1 METGKARLHERA
13 GVFASAALLIV
24 LFGLLLTDVILR
36 WLHVEFYWGSEG
48 GGLLMA
54 WMIFLALPMVM
65 RTRGHIATDFVVA
78 HLPDGVKAVL
88 RMAGHVLMI
97 AYLACLVW
105 YCADLAHSN
114 WQGGARFQGILRLPM
129 YLVQSGI
136 LVGLLLMLLSEILIL
151 YEEARAFGR
160 RGGDAT

>member
-1 METGKARLHERA
+1 METGKARWHERA

-97 AYLACLVW
+97 AYLPTGKA
-105 YCADLAHSN
+105 AHAS
-114 WQGGARFQGILRLPM
+114 
-129 YLVQSGI
+129 
-136 LVGLLLMLLSEILIL
+136 
-151 YEEARAFGR
+151 RAFCACQCILFKAGSW
-160 RGGDAT
+160 

>member
-1 METGKARLHERA
+1 METGKARWHERA

-36 WLHVEFYWGSEG
+36 WLRVEFYWGSEG
-48 GGLLMA
+48 SGLLMA

-65 RTRGHIATDFVVA
+65 RTRGHIATDFLVA
-78 HLPDGVKAVL
+78 HLPPTVRAVL

-97 AYLACLVW
+97 VYLGCLVW
-105 YCADLAHSN
+105 YCAHLAYSN
-114 WQGGARFQGILRLPM
+114 WLGGTRFQGILRLPM

-136 LVGLLLMLLSEILIL
+136 LFGLVLMLISEILIL
-151 YEEARAFGR
+151 REEARAFGR
-160 RGGDAT
+160 AGGRNA

>member
-1 METGKARLHERA
+1 METGQARWHERA

-24 LFGLLLTDVILR
+24 LFALLLADVILR
-36 WLHVEFYWGSEG
+36 WLQVEFYWGSEG

-78 HLPDGVKAVL
+78 HLPGRARAVL
-88 RMAGHVLMI
+88 SMAGHVLMI
-97 AYLACLVW
+97 AYLCCLVW

-129 YLVQSGI
+129 YVVQSGI
-136 LVGLLLMLLSEILIL
+136 LFGIVLMLLSEVLIL
-151 YEEARAFGR
+151 WEEARAFGR
-160 RGGDAT
+160 AGGDRS

>member
-1 METGKARLHERA
+1 MQTGKVKWHERA

-24 LFGLLLTDVILR
+24 LFGLLLTDVVLR
-36 WLHVEFYWGSEG
+36 WLRVEFYWGSEG

-65 RTRGHIATDFVVA
+65 RTRGHISTDFA
-78 HLPDGVKAVL
+78 LAYLPDRAKAVL
-88 RMAGHVLMI
+88 GMAGHVLMI
-97 AYLACLVW
+97 AYLASLAW

-114 WQGGARFQGILRLPM
+114 WQSGARFQGILRLPM

-136 LVGLLLMLLSEILIL
+136 LLGLILMLVSEILIL
-151 YEEARAFGR
+151 FEEARAFGR
-160 RGGDAT
+160 SYGGRT